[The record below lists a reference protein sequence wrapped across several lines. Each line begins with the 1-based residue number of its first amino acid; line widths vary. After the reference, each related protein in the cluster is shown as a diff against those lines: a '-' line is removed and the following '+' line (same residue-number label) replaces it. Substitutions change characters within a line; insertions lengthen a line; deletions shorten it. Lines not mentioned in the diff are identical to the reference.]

1 MIIHIIIGLIL
12 ILTHKKYLIPVKN
25 IPVVLF
31 CSKKCYKIFKK
42 CYKNILVVSWIH
54 SFFKKFCARFL
65 GWFLSALLLLKII
78 VSIKRC
84 YGGFWVSYKNV

>member
-12 ILTHKKYLIPVKN
+12 ILTHKKFLIPVKN
-25 IPVVLF
+25 IPTVLF
-31 CSKKCYKIFKK
+31 CSKKGYKIFKK
-42 CYKNILVVSWIH
+42 CYKNILVVCWIYL
-54 SFFKKFCARFL
+54 FFKKVCAGFL

-84 YGGFWVSYKNV
+84 YGGFWLSYKNV